1 MIFNSAVTT
10 TTREYIVPKVYD
22 QVTTGTPG
30 LMTFLQKK
38 FNAPSGEWTSGT
50 SYKFAIKY
58 QDTTNGGN
66 MGIADKLD
74 TDRQNV
80 RVQAEFNLKAANK
93 PVVVAIAETTANM
106 GDEQIVNLLDTEFD
120 SQAQSLMTLMAQNLY
135 TGNGTG
141 NDWDSLNNAASD
153 STLFASY
160 GGLARAT
167 YTAWSGYYLASAGA
181 LTLAK
186 LATAED
192 ATTIGVDDPDMIFT
206 TKAIW
211 STYESL
217 LTPSVRSNI
226 QASGYP
232 RMNAWGGV
240 PATPGLG
247 AQQGF
252 VYLTFRGT
260 AIAKDEQV
268 PSGKLFLVNTKSFG
282 FVGFNYQ
289 DENIMTAN
297 FKQTSDAVP
306 SGVPG
311 NVRSTRGFQFRKMM
325 SPVDQLTK
333 VGYLIYAGN
342 FLATESRLQGQ
353 LAGAS

>member
-1 MIFNSAVTT
+1 MIFNQAVTT
-10 TTREYIVPKVYD
+10 TTREYIIPKVFD

-30 LMTFLQKK
+30 LMTFLQKPK
-38 FNAPSGEWTSGT
+38 EWTTGT
-50 SYKFAIKY
+50 SYKFPIKY

-80 RVQAEFNLKAANK
+80 RVFAEFNLKAANK

-120 SQAQSLMTLMAQNLY
+120 SQAQSLMTLMASNLW

-141 NDWDSLNNAASD
+141 TDWDSANNAASD
-153 STLFASY
+153 STLFATY
-160 GGLARAT
+160 GSLSRPT
-167 YTAWSGYYLASAGA
+167 YTKWNGYYLAATGA

-186 LATAED
+186 MATAYD
-192 ATTIGVDDPDMIFT
+192 AVTVGTDTPDFLCT
-206 TKAIW
+206 TKSIW

-217 LTPSVRSNI
+217 LTPTVRANFSTT
-226 QASGYP
+226 GYP
-232 RMNAWGGV
+232 KMNAWGGV
-240 PATPGLG
+240 PSNAGMG
-247 AQQGF
+247 ADQGF
-252 VYLTFRGT
+252 VYLSFRGS

-268 PSGKLFLVNTKSFG
+268 PSGKFFLMNTKNFG
-282 FVGFNYQ
+282 FVGFNYE

-311 NVRSTRGFQFRKMM
+311 NVKSTRGFQFRKMM

-342 FLATESRLQGQ
+342 FVATACRLQGQ
-353 LAGAS
+353 MAGVS

>member
-1 MIFNSAVTT
+1 MIFNAAVTT
-10 TTREYIVPKVYD
+10 TTREFILKKVFD

-30 LMTFLQKK
+30 LMTFLQKPK
-38 FNAPSGEWTSGT
+38 EWNTGT

-80 RVQAEFNLKAANK
+80 RVQAEFNLKASNK

-120 SQAQSLMTLMAQNLY
+120 SQAQSLITLLAQNLY

-141 NDWDSLNNAASD
+141 NDWDSLANAASD
-153 STLFASY
+153 STLFATY
-160 GGLARAT
+160 GGLSRST
-167 YTAWSGYYLASAGA
+167 YSAWSGYYLAAAGA

-186 LATAED
+186 LATADD
-192 ATTIGVDDPDMIFT
+192 AVTIGVDSPDLALT

-217 LTPSVRSNI
+217 LTPSVRANFST
-226 QASGYP
+226 SGYP
-232 RMNAWGGV
+232 RMNAWGAV
-240 PATPGLG
+240 PASAGLG
-247 AQQGF
+247 GTQGF

-260 AIAKDEQV
+260 PIAKDEQV
-268 PSGKLFLVNTKSFG
+268 PSGKFFFVNTKGFG
-282 FVGFNYQ
+282 FVGFNYE

-297 FKQTSDAVP
+297 FKSTSDAVP

-311 NVRSTRGFQFRKMM
+311 NVKSTRGFQFRKMM

-342 FLATESRLQGQ
+342 FVATAPRLQGSMV
-353 LAGAS
+353 GVS

>member
-10 TTREYIVPKVYD
+10 TTREYILKKVYD

-30 LMTFLQKK
+30 LMTFLQKPK
-38 FNAPSGEWTSGT
+38 EWTTGT

-66 MGIADKLD
+66 MGIADRLD

-80 RVQAEFNLKAANK
+80 RVQANFNLKAANK

-135 TGNGTG
+135 TGNGVG
-141 NDWDSLNNAASD
+141 NDWDSLANAASD
-153 STLFASY
+153 STVYATY
-160 GGLARAT
+160 GDLSRST
-167 YTAWSGYYLASAGA
+167 YTAWNGYYLASTGT

-192 ATTIGVDDPDMIFT
+192 AVTVGVDSPDMAFT
-206 TKAIW
+206 TKALW

-217 LTPSVRSNI
+217 LTPSVRANFSTT
-226 QASGYP
+226 GYP
-232 RMNAWGGV
+232 KMNAWGGV
-240 PATPGLG
+240 PTGPTNGG
-247 AQQGF
+247 AQGF
-252 VYLTFRGT
+252 VYLMFRGMP
-260 AIAKDEQV
+260 IAKDEQV
-268 PSGKLFLVNTKSFG
+268 PSGKFFLVNTKSFG
-282 FVGFNYQ
+282 FVGFNYE
-289 DENIMTAN
+289 DPNIMTAN

-311 NVRSTRGFQFRKMM
+311 NVKSTRGFQFRKMM
-325 SPVDQLTK
+325 APVDQLTN

-342 FLATESRLQGQ
+342 FVSTACLS
-353 LAGAS
+353 

>member
-1 MIFNSAVTT
+1 MIFNQAVTT
-10 TTREYIVPKVYD
+10 TTREYILKKVYD

-30 LMTFLQKK
+30 LMTFLQKPK
-38 FNAPSGEWTSGT
+38 EWTTGT
-50 SYKFAIKY
+50 SYKFPIKY

-66 MGIADKLD
+66 MGIADRLD

-80 RVQAEFNLKAANK
+80 RVFAEFNLKAANK

-120 SQAQSLMTLMAQNLY
+120 SQGQSLMNLMAQNLY

-141 NDWDSLNNAASD
+141 NDWDSLANAASD
-153 STLFASY
+153 STLY
-160 GGLARAT
+160 AT
-167 YTAWSGYYLASAGA
+167 YGSLSRTTYPVFSGYYLASTGA

-186 LATAED
+186 LATADD
-192 ATTIGVDDPDMIFT
+192 AVTIGVDSPDLALT

-217 LTPSVRSNI
+217 LTPSVRANFST
-226 QASGYP
+226 SGYP

-240 PATPGLG
+240 PATQGLG
-247 AQQGF
+247 GQQGF

-260 AIAKDEQV
+260 PIAKDEQV
-268 PSGKLFLVNTKSFG
+268 PSGKFFLVNTKGFG
-282 FVGFNYQ
+282 FVGFDYE
-289 DENIMTAN
+289 DDNIMKAN
-297 FKQTSDAVP
+297 FRQTSDAVP

-311 NVRSTRGFQFRKMM
+311 NVKSTRGFQFRKMM

-333 VGYLIYAGN
+333 VGYLLYAGN
-342 FLATESRLQGQ
+342 FVATSPRLNGT
-353 LAGAS
+353 LSSVS